1 MANSVDDILETP
13 IYLYVKRHN
22 KTGLMYFGKTFRDPE
37 TYKGS
42 GKYWKRHLS
51 KHGDDVTTIWKEL
64 FTDLDSLTEFAE
76 FFSNEFNI
84 VESKRWSNMISENG
98 LDGNPNGL
106 KRGPL
111 TDAHKAKISKA
122 LKGRKQTDAE
132 KLAHSLAMQGRI
144 FSEEHKKNLSKSKK
158 GKPLS
163 EKARIANIVSHIG
176 ITYKQKIVECPH
188 CNKSGGKPNMTR
200 YHFDNC
206 KYKIKE

>member
-1 MANSVDDILETP
+1 MNNSVEDILDPP

-22 KTGLMYFGKTFRDPE
+22 KTGLMYFGKTFREPE

-42 GKYWKRHLS
+42 GKYWERHIS
-51 KHGDDVTTIWKEL
+51 KYGDDVSTIWKEL
-64 FTDLDSLTEFAE
+64 FYDRTKLIEFAT
-76 FFSNEFNI
+76 FFSEEFNI
-84 VESKRWSNMISENG
+84 VKSEKWANLIIENG

-111 TDAHKAKISKA
+111 TDEHKAKISKA
-122 LKGRKQTDAE
+122 LKGRKQTDEE

-144 FSEEHKKNLSKSKK
+144 FSEEHRKKIS
-158 GKPLS
+158 
-163 EKARIANIVSHIG
+163 IANSISHRG